1 MRKRATRF
9 AVAGSLL
16 VLSMALAGGDA
27 GAQESSSPFSAV
39 GIAVKASFLGP
50 GVEAATRITRRLN
63 LRGGING
70 FSYDRTFN
78 KDGIAYAGQ
87 LQFRSA
93 EAHLDWF
100 PFGKSFHLSP
110 GALIYNG
117 NQITANASVGSG
129 QSFTLNS
136 TSYTSDPANPVVGTG
151 KIAFNRSGPMFT
163 MGFGNLV
170 RRSHRFSVPFEIGAI
185 YTGAPNMTLNLTGSA
200 CNPNGENCSAI
211 ATSPSIQANVQ
222 AEQNKINKDVSA
234 FKFYPVISIGFGV
247 KL

>member
-9 AVAGSLL
+9 AFGGSLL
-16 VLSMALAGGDA
+16 VLSMALASGEVR
-27 GAQESSSPFSAV
+27 AQESSAPFSAV
-39 GIAVKASFLGP
+39 GVAVKASFLGA
-50 GVEAATRITRRLN
+50 GFEAATRITRRLN
-63 LRGGING
+63 LRGGVNG

-93 EAHLDWF
+93 EAHIDWF
-100 PFGKSFHLSP
+100 PFGGSFHLSP
-110 GALIYNG
+110 GGLVYNA
-117 NQITANASVGSG
+117 NQVTANASVGAG
-129 QSFTLNS
+129 QPFTLNG
-136 TSYTSDPANPVVGTG
+136 TSYTSDPSDPVVGTG

-163 MGFGNLV
+163 LGFGNLV

-185 YTGAPNMTLNLTGSA
+185 YTGAPGMTLNLTGSA
-200 CNPNGENCSAI
+200 CDPNGLNCSAI
-211 ATSPSIQANVQ
+211 ASSPSIQANVV
-222 AEQNKINKDVSA
+222 AEQNKIQKDMSA